1 MEGWI
6 KLHRKIMDHWIF
18 QDAEYLKFWIY
29 LLLDVNH
36 QDRKMIWNK
45 EVITVKRGEKITS
58 LKNLSYEFNC
68 SREKVRHFLK
78 LLKND
83 TMIDIIHN
91 TKYTHLKIC
100 NYDSY
105 QIEPHTEKTDRKQTE
120 NSEKTV
126 SDTNKNV
133 KKDKNDKKYRETFEK
148 IKSEFELSHDQ
159 EELFSLWLKYKSE
172 KGQAYKETGMRQLIK
187 KHADEPAEK
196 LKAGI
201 EHSIENNYSG
211 LYYPKH
217 IKADTKQRNIDDS
230 KFNDK
235 TY

>member
-36 QDRKMIWNK
+36 QDRKIIWNK

-58 LKNLSYEFNC
+58 LKKLSYEFKC

-91 TKYTHLKIC
+91 TNYTHLKIC

-105 QIEPHTEKTDRKQTE
+105 QIEPHTEKTARKQPE

-133 KKDKNDKKYRETFEK
+133 KKGKNDKNIIPEWQEFLEYAREKEPQVLEKALKLKYEAWKESGWKTGGKKPHKIQNWKTTLLNTLPYVEKDTKYRNK
-148 IKSEFELSHDQ
+148 PDSEF
-159 EELFSLWLKYKSE
+159 
-172 KGQAYKETGMRQLIK
+172 
-187 KHADEPAEK
+187 
-196 LKAGI
+196 
-201 EHSIENNYSG
+201 
-211 LYYPKH
+211 
-217 IKADTKQRNIDDS
+217 DD
-230 KFNDK
+230 KIR
-235 TY
+235 